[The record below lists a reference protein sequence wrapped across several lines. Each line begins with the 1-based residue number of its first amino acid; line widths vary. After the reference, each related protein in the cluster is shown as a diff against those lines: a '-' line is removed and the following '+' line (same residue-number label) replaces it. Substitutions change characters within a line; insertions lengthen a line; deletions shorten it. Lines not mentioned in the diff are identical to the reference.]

1 MGKGL
6 FIMIAIFLLVG
17 MAHFISLRMEKIS
30 TKSKSKLR
38 KVFWYFYGGYF
49 LFYGIF
55 RNIEDNW
62 NVLGILFILISL
74 SVLILNFL
82 GKIETR
88 SN

>member
-1 MGKGL
+1 
-6 FIMIAIFLLVG
+6 MIAVFVLVG
-17 MAHFISLRMEKIS
+17 IAHFLSLRMDEVSIT
-30 TKSKSKLR
+30 TKSKIR
-38 KVFWYFYGGYF
+38 KIFWYFYGSYS

-62 NVLGILFILISL
+62 NVIGIIFTVIGLL
-74 SVLILNFL
+74 VLIMNFL

>member
-6 FIMIAIFLLVG
+6 FIMIMVFILVG
-17 MAHFISLRMEKIS
+17 IVHFISLRMEKIS
-30 TKSKSKLR
+30 AKSKSKLR

-62 NVLGILFILISL
+62 NLLGILFILISL
-74 SVLILNFL
+74 LVLILNFL
-82 GKIETR
+82 EKIET
-88 SN
+88 STN

>member
-6 FIMIAIFLLVG
+6 FIMIMVFILVG
-17 MAHFISLRMEKIS
+17 IVHFISLRMEKIS
-30 TKSKSKLR
+30 TKSKVKLR

-55 RNIEDNW
+55 RNVEDNW
-62 NVLGILFILISL
+62 NLLGILFILISL
-74 SVLILNFL
+74 LVLILNFL
-82 GKIETR
+82 GKIETS